1 MTDLRDQLQS
11 ALGAAYT
18 LERELGGGGMSR
30 VFVAVEQA
38 LGRRVVVKV
47 LAPELAAGIS
57 ADRFKREIQLAAQLQ
72 HPQIVPVLA
81 AGEAAGMPFYTM
93 PFVEGESLRTR
104 LRRDGPLPVRDAVR
118 VLSDVAKA
126 LEYAHERGI
135 VHRDIKPDNVLI
147 ARSSA
152 AVTDFGIAKA
162 LAASKMQGPTQVPG
176 GTLTQIGTSLGT
188 PTYMAPEQ
196 AAGDPNTDHRADI
209 YALGCMAYE
218 LLAGQPPFHGLS
230 PHQLFAAHIAERPAP
245 LAARQPNVPPPLA
258 TLVMWCLEKDP
269 AMRPQTAGEVLDAL
283 ESVGTASGATA
294 TAPTGGDVESG
305 RRRRRTAALALGGV
319 ALAAA
324 LGIGI
329 WASTAPQRHYTGS
342 STASPTSKSIAVL
355 PLANVGGDTASEY
368 FAEGMTDELATAL
381 GKVPGLRVASRTAA
395 YSFKGRSATPD
406 EIGRTLHVSTF
417 LEGSVRRAG
426 RRLRLSARLMN
437 VSDGLTLWGETY
449 EREVDDVFQVQDDIT
464 RAIVGALQIQL
475 GAATVG
481 GSKSRGTTNLE
492 AYDLYLRG
500 RYFVNKRG
508 EASLREAIP
517 LFGQAI
523 DRDPA
528 FARAYAGLGD
538 AYGLLPLWSNT
549 PIDSAAPLALRAI
562 DRAITIDS
570 TLAEAH
576 ASRGSVL
583 QLLWRWDEAQQSLR
597 RAIALDPEYA
607 TAHQWLGE
615 ALILQGRV
623 AESAAALR
631 RSIELDPVSPIKWAS
646 YSFVLALAGRHDE
659 ARAAYQRST
668 QLDSAL
674 VLTRYF
680 AAWNALSAGR
690 PTDALREAKL
700 IEPLGDRYPPVFGV
714 LGYCYARTGDR
725 NAAEILRARL
735 EETTRRRRG
744 YAAAV
749 GMVYLGLGD
758 NANALTWLE
767 RSAREREAFFGS
779 TSLAASIFDPLRA
792 EPRFA
797 ALVRTINLDPGI
809 LASPRGGRPR

>member
-1 MTDLRDQLQS
+1 MPEVRDQLQS

-18 LERELGGGGMSR
+18 IERELGGGGMSR
-30 VFVAVEQA
+30 VFLAAEHA

-81 AGEAAGMPFYTM
+81 AGEADGMPFYTM
-93 PFVEGESLRTR
+93 PFVEGEALRTR
-104 LRRDGPLPVRDAVR
+104 LRRDGALPVRDAVR
-118 VLSDVAKA
+118 ILSDVAKA

-147 ARSSA
+147 ARNSA

-162 LAASKMQGPTQVPG
+162 LAASKVQGPTQAPG

-188 PTYMAPEQ
+188 PAYMAPEQ

-209 YALGCMAYE
+209 YAFGCMGYE
-218 LLAGQPPFHGLS
+218 LITGQPPFHGLS

-245 LAARQPNVPPPLA
+245 LATRQPNVPPPLA
-258 TLVMWCLEKDP
+258 ALIMQCLEKDP
-269 AMRPQTAGEVLDAL
+269 AARPQSAAEVLDTL
-283 ESVGTASGATA
+283 ENVGTASGAQPSA
-294 TAPTGGDVESG
+294 RPAARPVSD
-305 RRRRRTAALALGGV
+305 RRRRRPIVFVLG
-319 ALAAA
+319 AAA
-324 LGIGI
+324 LVAAIGIGI
-329 WASTAPQRHYTGS
+329 WALTTPRQPVAPLS
-342 STASPTSKSIAVL
+342 SAASDAKSIAVL

-381 GKVPGLRVASRTAA
+381 AKVSGLRVASRTAA
-395 YSFKGRSATPD
+395 YTFKGKPATPD
-406 EIGRTLHVSTF
+406 EIGRTLHVSSF

-437 VSDGLTLWGETY
+437 VSDGLTLWSETY

-475 GAATVG
+475 GAGTVG
-481 GSKSRGTTNLE
+481 GAKSRGTTNLE

-500 RYFVNKRG
+500 RYFVNRRG
-508 EASLREAIP
+508 DASLREAIQ

-523 DRDPA
+523 ERDPR
-528 FARAYAGLGD
+528 FARAHAGLGD

-549 PIDSAAPLALRAI
+549 AIDSAAPLALRSI
-562 DRAITIDS
+562 DRAIEIDS
-570 TLAEAH
+570 SLAEAH

-607 TAHQWLGE
+607 TAYQWLGE
-615 ALILQGRV
+615 SLILQGRV
-623 AESAAALR
+623 PESAAALR
-631 RSIELDPVSPIKWAS
+631 RSVELDPISPIKWAS
-646 YSFVLALAGRHDE
+646 YSFVLGLAGRHDE
-659 ARAAYQRST
+659 ARAAHERSR

-680 AAWNALSAGR
+680 SAWNALSAGR
-690 PTDALREAKL
+690 PKEALREAKA
-700 IEPLGDRYPPVFGV
+700 IAPLGDRYPPVFGV
-714 LGYCYARTGDR
+714 LGYCYALTGDR
-725 NAAEILRARL
+725 PAAMALRARL
-735 EETTRRRRG
+735 VETAAKRRG

-749 GMVYLGLGD
+749 GMINLGLGERAD
-758 NANALTWLE
+758 ALTWLE
-767 RSAREREAFFGS
+767 RSAREHEAFFGS
-779 TSLAASIFDPLRA
+779 TSLAASVFDPLRG
-792 EPRFA
+792 EPRFT
-797 ALVRTINLDPGI
+797 ALVRTIHLDPAV

>member
-1 MTDLRDQLQS
+1 MRDQLQS

-18 LERELGGGGMSR
+18 IERELGGGGMSR
-30 VFVAVEQA
+30 VFVAVEHA
-38 LGRRVVVKV
+38 LGRRVVIKV

-93 PFVEGESLRTR
+93 PFVEGEALRTR
-104 LRRDGPLPVRDAVR
+104 LRRDGALPVREVVR
-118 VLSDVAKA
+118 IVSDVAKA

-135 VHRDIKPDNVLI
+135 VHRDIKPDNVLV
-147 ARSSA
+147 AGSSA

-162 LAASKMQGPTQVPG
+162 LAASKMQGPTEAPG

-188 PTYMAPEQ
+188 PAYMAPEQ

-218 LLAGQPPFHGLS
+218 LVTGTTPFHGLS
-230 PHQLFAAHIAERPAP
+230 PHQLFAAHIAERPAS
-245 LAARQPNVPPPLA
+245 LLSRQPNVPPVLA
-258 TLVMWCLEKDP
+258 ALVMRCLEKDP
-269 AMRPQTAGEVLDAL
+269 AARPQSASDVLDAL
-283 ESVGTASGATA
+283 ESVGTASAATA
-294 TAPTGGDVESG
+294 SARADDRSARRERSRLMLGVGGIAV
-305 RRRRRTAALALGGV
+305 V
-319 ALAAA
+319 AAA
-324 LGIGI
+324 AVV
-329 WASTAPQRHYTGS
+329 WVAASDAEKRTPGS
-342 STASPTSKSIAVL
+342 RTDRAKSIAVL

-395 YSFKGRSATPD
+395 YSFKGKSATPD
-406 EIGRTLHVSTF
+406 EIGRTLRVSTF

-449 EREVDDVFQVQDDIT
+449 EREVDDVFQVQDDIA
-464 RAIVGALQIQL
+464 RAIVAALQIQL
-475 GAATVG
+475 GGGTVG
-481 GSKSRGTTNLE
+481 GAKNRGTSNLE

-500 RYFVNKRG
+500 RYFFNRRG
-508 EASLREAIP
+508 DASLREAIQ
-517 LFGQAI
+517 LFGEAI
-523 DRDPA
+523 KKDPA
-528 FARAYAGLGD
+528 FARAHAGLGD
-538 AYGLLPLWSNT
+538 AYALLPLWSNT

-562 DRAITIDS
+562 DRAIEIDS

-576 ASRGSVL
+576 AGRGSVL
-583 QLLWRWDEAQQSLR
+583 QLLWRWDEARQSLA
-597 RAIALDPEYA
+597 RAIALDPDYS

-615 ALILQGRV
+615 ALVLEGRV
-623 AESAAALR
+623 VESLDALR
-631 RSIELDPVSPIKWAS
+631 RSVELDPVSAIKWAS
-646 YSFVLALAGRHDE
+646 YSFVLALAGRHDD
-659 ARAAYQRST
+659 ARAAHDRST
-668 QLDSAL
+668 QLDSGL

-680 AAWNALSAGR
+680 SAWNALSAGR
-690 PTDALREAKL
+690 PADALREAKI
-700 IEPLGDRYPPVFGV
+700 IEPLGERYPPVFGV
-714 LGYCYARTGDR
+714 LGYSYAVTGDR
-725 NAAEILRARL
+725 DAAHGLRARL
-735 EETTRRRRG
+735 EETARQRRG

-758 NANALTWLE
+758 KANALTWLE

-779 TSLAASIFDPLRA
+779 TSLAASVFDPRRP

-797 ALVRTINLDPGI
+797 ALVRTINLDPAI

>member
-1 MTDLRDQLQS
+1 MTEVRDQLQS

-18 LERELGGGGMSR
+18 IERELGGGGMSR
-30 VFVAVEQA
+30 VFVAIEQA
-38 LGRRVVVKV
+38 LGRRVVVKI

-57 ADRFKREIQLAAQLQ
+57 AERFKREIQLAAQLQ

-104 LRRDGPLPVRDAVR
+104 LRRDGALPIRDTVRI
-118 VLSDVAKA
+118 LSDVAKA

-147 ARSSA
+147 SRSSA

-162 LAASKMQGPTQVPG
+162 LAASKVQGPSPSSG
-176 GTLTQIGTSLGT
+176 GTLTLIGTSLGT

-230 PHQLFAAHIAERPAP
+230 PHQLFAAHIAERPAS
-245 LAARQPNVPPPLA
+245 LASRQPNVPPPLA
-258 TLVMWCLEKDP
+258 ALVMRCLEKDP
-269 AMRPQTAGEVLDAL
+269 AARPQTADEVLEAL
-283 ESVGTASGATA
+283 ESVGTASGAVA
-294 TAPTGGDVESG
+294 TAPAAARADNKRA
-305 RRRRRTAALALGGV
+305 RRRAIALAVGGAALVAAGV
-319 ALAAA
+319 AWVVRNGPGGRGRATPTDAA
-324 LGIGI
+324 
-329 WASTAPQRHYTGS
+329 
-342 STASPTSKSIAVL
+342 KSIAVL
-355 PLANVGGDTASEY
+355 PLTNVGGDTASEY

-381 GKVPGLRVASRTAA
+381 GKVSGLRVASRTAA
-395 YSFKGRSATPD
+395 YSFKGKSASPD
-406 EIGRTLHVSTF
+406 EIGRRLHVSTF

-464 RAIVGALQIQL
+464 RAIVGALQIRL
-475 GAATVG
+475 GAGAVG
-481 GSKSRGTTNLE
+481 GAKSRGTTNLE
-492 AYDLYLRG
+492 AYDFYLRG

-508 EASLREAIP
+508 EASLRGAIQ

-523 DRDPA
+523 EKDRD

-538 AYGLLPLWSNT
+538 AYGLLSLWSNT
-549 PIDSAAPLALRAI
+549 PIDSTAPLALRAI
-562 DRAITIDS
+562 DRAIAIDS

-583 QLLWRWDEAQQSLR
+583 QLLWRWDHAKQSLR
-597 RAIALDPEYA
+597 RAIALDPEYS

-615 ALILQGRV
+615 ALIIQGRV
-623 AESAAALR
+623 TESVDALR
-631 RSIELDPVSPIKWAS
+631 RSVELDPVSPIKWAS
-646 YSFVLALAGRHDE
+646 YSFVLALSGRDDE
-659 ARAAYQRST
+659 ARAAHERST

-680 AAWNALSAGR
+680 SAWNALSAGR
-690 PTDALREAKL
+690 DAEALREAKI
-700 IEPLGDRYPPVFGV
+700 IEPLGDRYPPVFGL
-714 LGYCYARTGDR
+714 LGYCYAVTGDR
-725 NAAEILRARL
+725 SAAQALRSRL
-735 EETTRRRRG
+735 EQTARSRRG

-749 GMVYLGLGD
+749 GMVHLGLGD
-758 NANALTWLE
+758 KTNALTWLE

-779 TSLAASIFDPLRA
+779 TSLAASVFDPLRA

-809 LASPRGGRPR
+809 LAAPRGGRPR

>member
-1 MTDLRDQLQS
+1 MTEVRDQLQS

-18 LERELGGGGMSR
+18 IERELGGGGMSR
-30 VFVAVEQA
+30 VFVAIEQA
-38 LGRRVVVKV
+38 LGRRVVVKI

-57 ADRFKREIQLAAQLQ
+57 AERFKREIQLAAQLQ

-81 AGEAAGMPFYTM
+81 AGEAGGMPFYTM

-104 LRRDGPLPVRDAVR
+104 LRRSGALSLRDAVR
-118 VLSDVAKA
+118 ILSDVAKA

-162 LAASKMQGPTQVPG
+162 LAASKTQGPSPASG
-176 GTLTQIGTSLGT
+176 GTLTLIGTSLGT

-230 PHQLFAAHIAERPAP
+230 PHQLFAAHIAERPVP
-245 LAARQPNVPPPLA
+245 LTNHQPNVPASLA
-258 TLVMWCLEKDP
+258 ALVMRCLEKDP
-269 AMRPQTAGEVLDAL
+269 AARPQTADEVLEGL

-294 TAPTGGDVESG
+294 TAPVAARGTGARPRPRSI
-305 RRRRRTAALALGGV
+305 AL

-324 LGIGI
+324 VLAAAGIA
-329 WASTAPQRHYTGS
+329 WAVRGGGVRGS
-342 STASPTSKSIAVL
+342 SARDNAKSIAVL

-381 GKVPGLRVASRTAA
+381 GKVSGLRVASRTAA
-395 YSFKGRSATPD
+395 YSFKGKSATPD
-406 EIGRTLHVSTF
+406 EIGRTLHVSAF

-449 EREVDDVFQVQDDIT
+449 EREVDDVFQVQDDIA

-475 GAATVG
+475 GAGTVG
-481 GSKSRGTTNLE
+481 GAKSRGTRNLE

-508 EASLREAIP
+508 EASLRDAIQ
-517 LFGQAI
+517 LFGQAVEK
-523 DRDPA
+523 DRD
-528 FARAYAGLGD
+528 FARAHAGLGD
-538 AYGLLPLWSNT
+538 AYGLLSLWSNT
-549 PIDSAAPLALRAI
+549 PIDSTAPLALRAI
-562 DRAITIDS
+562 DRAIAIDS

-583 QLLWRWDEAQQSLR
+583 QLLWRWDEAKQSLR
-597 RAIALDPEYA
+597 RAIALDPEYS

-615 ALILQGRV
+615 ALVIQGRV
-623 AESAAALR
+623 AESADALR
-631 RSIELDPVSPIKWAS
+631 RSVELDPVSPIKWAS
-646 YSFVLALAGRHDE
+646 YSFVLALSGRHDE
-659 ARAAYQRST
+659 ARAAHERST

-680 AAWNALSAGR
+680 SAWNALSAGR
-690 PTDALREAKL
+690 GAEALKEAKI
-700 IEPLGDRYPPVFGV
+700 IEPLGDRYPPVFGL
-714 LGYCYARTGDR
+714 LGYCHALNGDR
-725 NAAEILRARL
+725 SAAQALRSRL
-735 EETTRRRRG
+735 EETARTRRG
-744 YAAAV
+744 YAAAA
-749 GMVYLGLGD
+749 GMVHLGLGD
-758 NANALTWLE
+758 KANALTWLE
-767 RSAREREAFFGS
+767 RSAREHEAFFGS
-779 TSLAASIFDPLRA
+779 TSLTASVFDPLRG

-797 ALVRTINLDPGI
+797 ALVRTVNLDPAI
-809 LASPRGGRPR
+809 LTSPRGGRPR

>member
-1 MTDLRDQLQS
+1 MTDVRDQLQS
-11 ALGAAYT
+11 ALGTAYAI
-18 LERELGGGGMSR
+18 ERELGGGGMSR

-57 ADRFKREIQLAAQLQ
+57 AERFKREIQVAAQLQ

-104 LRRDGPLPVRDAVR
+104 LRRGGALPVRDTVR
-118 VLSDVAKA
+118 ILSDVAKA

-162 LAASKMQGPTQVPG
+162 LAASKLQGPSQAPG
-176 GTLTQIGTSLGT
+176 GTLTLIGTSLGT

-196 AAGDPNTDHRADI
+196 AAGDPDTDHRADI

-218 LLAGQPPFHGLS
+218 LLVGQPPFHGLS

-245 LAARQPNVPPPLA
+245 LASRQPNVPPPLA
-258 TLVMWCLEKDP
+258 ALVMRCLEKDP
-269 AMRPQTAGEVLDAL
+269 AARPQTADEVLEAL

-294 TAPTGGDVESG
+294 TAPVVARDAVPRRG
-305 RRRRRTAALALGGV
+305 RRVIALTVGGAALVAAAGV
-319 ALAAA
+319 AWVASRGAERREPS
-324 LGIGI
+324 GIDG
-329 WASTAPQRHYTGS
+329 A
-342 STASPTSKSIAVL
+342 KSIAVL

-368 FAEGMTDELATAL
+368 FAEGLTDELATAL
-381 GKVPGLRVASRTAA
+381 GKVSGLRVASRTAA
-395 YSFKGRSATPD
+395 YSFKGKSATPD

-449 EREVDDVFQVQDDIT
+449 EREVDDVFQVQDDIA

-475 GAATVG
+475 GAGTVG
-481 GSKSRGTTNLE
+481 GAKSRGTTNLE

-508 EASLREAIP
+508 EASLRAAIQ
-517 LFGQAI
+517 LFGQSI
-523 DRDPA
+523 DKDPD
-528 FARAYAGLGD
+528 FARAHAGLGD
-538 AYGLLPLWSNT
+538 AYGLLSLWSNT
-549 PIDSAAPLALRAI
+549 PIDSTAPLALREV

-570 TLAEAH
+570 TLAEAY

-607 TAHQWLGE
+607 TAYQWLGE
-615 ALILQGRV
+615 ALIIQGRV
-623 AESAAALR
+623 AESAGALR
-631 RSIELDPVSPIKWAS
+631 RSVELDPVSPIKWAS

-659 ARAAYQRST
+659 ARAAHERST

-680 AAWNALSAGR
+680 SAWNALSAGR
-690 PTDALREAKL
+690 YAEALREAKI
-700 IEPLGDRYPPVFGV
+700 IEPLAERYPPVYGL
-714 LGYCYARTGDR
+714 LGYCYALNGDR
-725 NAAEILRARL
+725 PAAHALRSRL
-735 EETTRRRRG
+735 EQATRSRRG
-744 YAAAV
+744 YAAAL

-758 NANALTWLE
+758 KANALTWLE
-767 RSAREREAFFGS
+767 RSAREHEAFFGS
-779 TSLAASIFDPLRA
+779 TSLAASVFDPLRP
-792 EPRFA
+792 EPRFV
-797 ALVRTINLDPGI
+797 ALVRTINLDPAT

>member
-1 MTDLRDQLQS
+1 MNDLRDELQR
-11 ALGAAYT
+11 ALGSAYG

-30 VFVAVEQA
+30 VFVAVEHA

-57 ADRFKREIQLAAQLQ
+57 AERFKREIQLAAQLQ

-104 LRRDGPLPVRDAVR
+104 LRRDGALPIRDAVR
-118 VLSDVAKA
+118 ILSDVAKA

-147 ARSSA
+147 SRTSA
-152 AVTDFGIAKA
+152 SVADFGIAKA
-162 LAASKMQGPTQVPG
+162 LAASKMQGPGQTPG

-209 YALGCMAYE
+209 YALGCMGYE
-218 LLAGQPPFHGLS
+218 LLTGQPPFHGLS
-230 PHQLFAAHIAERPAP
+230 PHQLFAAHIAERPTP
-245 LAARQPNVPPPLA
+245 LSARQPNVPPVLA
-258 TLVMWCLEKDP
+258 ALVMRCLEKDP
-269 AMRPQTAGEVLDAL
+269 ANRPQTADEVLEAL
-283 ESVGTASGATA
+283 ESVGTASGPTH
-294 TAPTGGDVESG
+294 TAPTAVRAESVRHG
-305 RRRRRTAALALGGV
+305 RRTLAVALGSAAL
-319 ALAAA
+319 LAAGA
-324 LGIGI
+324 TGVWVARRSEGARSAAGG
-329 WASTAPQRHYTGS
+329 ASA
-342 STASPTSKSIAVL
+342 KSIAVL
-355 PLANVGGDTASEY
+355 PLVNVGGDTASEY

-381 GKVPGLRVASRTAA
+381 GKVGGLRVASRTAA
-395 YSFKGRSATPD
+395 YSFKGKSATPQ

-426 RRLRLSARLMN
+426 RRLRLTARLTN

-449 EREVDDVFQVQDDIT
+449 EREVNDVFQVQDEIA

-475 GAATVG
+475 GAGSVG
-481 GSKSRGTTNLE
+481 GAHSRGTTNLE

-517 LFGQAI
+517 LFQQAVEK
-523 DRDPA
+523 DPG

-538 AYGLLPLWSNT
+538 AYGLLPLWSNS
-549 PIDSAAPLALRAI
+549 PIDSLAPLALAAI
-562 DRAITIDS
+562 DRAIRIDS
-570 TLAEAH
+570 TLADAH

-583 QLLWRWDEAQQSLR
+583 QLLWRWEEAERSLR

-607 TAHQWLGE
+607 QAHQWLGE
-615 ALILQGRV
+615 ALIIQGRV
-623 AESAAALR
+623 NESADALR
-631 RSIELDPVSPIKWAS
+631 RSVELDPVSPIKWAS
-646 YSFVLALAGRHDE
+646 YSFALGLAGRHDE
-659 ARAAYQRST
+659 AHEAHDRST
-668 QLDSAL
+668 RLDSAL

-680 AAWNALSAGR
+680 STWNALSAGR
-690 PTDALREAKL
+690 PAEALREAKI

-714 LGYCYARTGDR
+714 VGYCHAVTGDSAAAAAVRRRLEGIART
-725 NAAEILRARL
+725 
-735 EETTRRRRG
+735 RRG

-758 NANALTWLE
+758 RANALSWLE

-779 TSLAASIFDPLRA
+779 TSLAANVFDPLRPD
-792 EPRFA
+792 PRFA
-797 ALVRTINLDPGI
+797 ALLRTINLDPAI
-809 LASPRGGRPR
+809 LAAPRGGRPR